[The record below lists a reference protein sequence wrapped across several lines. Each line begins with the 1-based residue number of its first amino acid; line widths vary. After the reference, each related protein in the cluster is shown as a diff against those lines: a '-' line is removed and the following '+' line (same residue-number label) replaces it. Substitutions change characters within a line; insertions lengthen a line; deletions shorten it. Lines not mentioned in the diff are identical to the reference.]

1 VPQFWQRVEAERKHP
16 LRVIRILGWTT
27 VLRFLLGRLTLDDA
41 LGRLSVRLGC
51 TAGAVVLP
59 YAEAAVDV
67 DTVADWQDAERIA
80 GNGRS

>member
-1 VPQFWQRVEAERKHP
+1 M
-16 LRVIRILGWTT
+16 
-27 VLRFLLGRLTLDDA
+27 DDA
-41 LGRLSVRLGC
+41 LGRLSARLGC

-80 GNGRS
+80 GGGRS